1 MLVAITLLAMAGCA
15 GLAAVNPVGTV
26 LSLPEGRA
34 LDRGGLAAR
43 LAAARLVLVGETH
56 DHPVHHAVQRE
67 ILELMAA
74 GGGPLVVGVEWL
86 DHEVQPACD
95 RFSAGLLTVEEF
107 AREVAWETRWGFPL
121 SLYAPLLETI
131 RQRRLPLV
139 ALNAPAPV
147 VRQVARGG
155 LASLAPG
162 QRAALAPA
170 LDLEDPAYAALLAA
184 HLAGHGLSDPA
195 GRANFLAAQIVR
207 DETMAE
213 RMAAALAPWPD
224 GGRRGLVLC
233 GSGHMAEGL
242 GIPPRLARRLPGAA
256 PLAVLLLDAGEPL
269 PVRPPSPSPG
279 SGVVIFTEPA
289 PSRPPAAPRL
299 GARLVPGGEG
309 LLIGGVEPGSPAE
322 AGGLQAGDLI
332 LALDDRPLA
341 RPRDLHD
348 ALREAPFATHR
359 YTVLRRGERL
369 WRELA
374 LPRPAPGAVQP

>member
-1 MLVAITLLAMAGCA
+1 MGNPL
-15 GLAAVNPVGTV
+15 GLSAFP
-26 LSLPEGRA
+26 LRA
-34 LDRGGLAAR
+34 PPG
-43 LAAARLVLVGETH
+43 
-56 DHPVHHAVQRE
+56 DHPPAPP
-67 ILELMAA
+67 AA
-74 GGGPLVVGVEWL
+74 GGP
-86 DHEVQPACD
+86 
-95 RFSAGLLTVEEF
+95 
-107 AREVAWETRWGFPL
+107 
-121 SLYAPLLETI
+121 
-131 RQRRLPLV
+131 QRP
-139 ALNAPAPV
+139 PPV

-184 HLAGHGLSDPA
+184 PLAGHGLSDPA

-309 LLIGGVEPGSPAE
+309 LLIGGWSPA
-322 AGGLQAGDLI
+322 
-332 LALDDRPLA
+332 R
-341 RPRDLHD
+341 RPRRAGCRRATSSSPWTIGRSRVPGTFTTPCARHPSQPTAIRSCAGASGCGGSLPSRDRRP
-348 ALREAPFATHR
+348 APSNPNPREAPWTS
-359 YTVLRRGERL
+359 
-369 WRELA
+369 
-374 LPRPAPGAVQP
+374 PP